1 MRAPLVLGEK
11 SQQISG
17 EVADYHEGK
26 IVEYETHDALPKT
39 GIAPA
44 ILYHQVSREAMAM
57 ALKFRPTGLKHSGRR
72 APGLHGSL
80 RQHGDRAHLRGR
92 GLAPRGALVLGRPF

>member
-17 EVADYHEGK
+17 EVADYHEGD

-44 ILYHQVSREAMAM
+44 IFVAPTAGKNPHVFWTQ
-57 ALKFRPTGLKHSGRR
+57 LKFKDTRR
-72 APGLHGSL
+72 LY
-80 RQHGDRAHLRGR
+80 R
-92 GLAPRGALVLGRPF
+92 